1 MTDPYKVLGLEPG
14 ATDEQVKKAYR
25 TLAKKYHPD
34 LNPGDKA
41 AEQKMKEI
49 NDAYDRIKSGNVS
62 GNNNGGGYNNG
73 GYQYGG
79 YTSYGGFGNGGYY
92 YYRTSNNQQKFDSNE
107 LNAAYNYIRARH
119 YKEALNALSGISN
132 RDASWYYLS
141 ALANSGMGNRV
152 TALEHAKK
160 AVELEPD
167 NDEYVNLAERLEH
180 GGRAYETNSAR
191 YAQGGGISCG
201 SMCLGYICMRLF
213 CC

>member
-62 GNNNGGGYNNG
+62 GNNTNGQYNNG

-79 YTSYGGFGNGGYY
+79 YTSYGGFGNGGYII
-92 YYRTSNNQQKFDSNE
+92 TE
-107 LNAAYNYIRARH
+107 RAMISGSLIQMSLTRH
-119 YKEALNALSGISN
+119 IIISAPDISERRLMRFRAFQTAMGLGIISAPLPT
-132 RDASWYYLS
+132 RDWAI
-141 ALANSGMGNRV
+141 A
-152 TALEHAKK
+152 
-160 AVELEPD
+160 
-167 NDEYVNLAERLEH
+167 
-180 GGRAYETNSAR
+180 
-191 YAQGGGISCG
+191 
-201 SMCLGYICMRLF
+201 
-213 CC
+213 